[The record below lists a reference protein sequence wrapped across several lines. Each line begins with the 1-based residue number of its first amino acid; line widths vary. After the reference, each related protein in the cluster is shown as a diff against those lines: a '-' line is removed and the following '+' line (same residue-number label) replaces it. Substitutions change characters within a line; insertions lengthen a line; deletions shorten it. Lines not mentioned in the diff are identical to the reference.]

1 MASPQELDG
10 VSRLR
15 GGIVFLF
22 VAALFVFLGI
32 VSIGL
37 SPFIGVVFVVLAFIF
52 AVIALI
58 RMYGAFSALSPYV
71 PNMNLGKIGII
82 LSVIPFV
89 SLVGT
94 ILVGIAIYFIGDR
107 YQEGTVKVGGILA
120 AIPVISFIGYI
131 ISYIGLGSV
140 LTKIQSGQ
148 YVPPTTGLG
157 QTTQSWGGSQPAQGQ
172 TGSPQVYQVGG
183 GSLRGNV
190 AQFQLYSNGQ
200 LTITRVSLEGVD
212 VAPTS
217 VQPSYLFPG
226 NNMITVTF
234 SSLPSTVVSGNQY
247 RLRIELSDGSVVYAT
262 VTAS

>member
-32 VSIGL
+32 VLIGL
-37 SPFIGVVFVVLAFIF
+37 SPIGVVFVVLAFIF

-148 YVPPTTGLG
+148 YVPPRTGLG

>member
-15 GGIVFLF
+15 GGIAFLF